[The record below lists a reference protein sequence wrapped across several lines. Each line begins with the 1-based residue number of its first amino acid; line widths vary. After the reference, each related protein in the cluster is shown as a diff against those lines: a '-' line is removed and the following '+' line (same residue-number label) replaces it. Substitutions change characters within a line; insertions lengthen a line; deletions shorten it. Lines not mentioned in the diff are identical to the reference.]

1 MSDSEADRKGAAAKH
16 ALELMKQIIT
26 LASGV
31 LALSATFI
39 SHVPTENWLVRVL
52 IAVAWLSLT
61 LAVFFS
67 LQTISSIVRGSLDPD
82 FDWSEG
88 YGRRAAAL
96 GKYFFVAGLAAFAIF
111 AFLTVVLGGTPRR
124 PANESS
130 NKALAPVGYAAGEA
144 QDRWPASRAPKL

>member
-1 MSDSEADRKGAAAKH
+1 MNDSESDRRDTAAKH

-39 SHVPTENWLVRVL
+39 SDLRTEGWVLRVA
-52 IAVAWLSLT
+52 IAVAWLCLT
-61 LAVFFS
+61 VAVFFS
-67 LQTISSIVRGSLDPD
+67 LQTISSIVKGSLDPD

-96 GKYFFVAGLAAFAIF
+96 GKYFFVAGLATFAVF
-111 AFLTVVLGGTPRR
+111 AFLTLVLGSP
-124 PANESS
+124 S
-130 NKALAPVGYAAGEA
+130 
-144 QDRWPASRAPKL
+144 